1 VASTNEDLTSRLDRL
16 ERDFREVSRRDGSM
30 NQISLV
36 GWLKIS
42 GPTFA
47 TMVFGF
53 TLLWSAQQANTA
65 QIMEISRSSSAQL
78 MEVSRSSSAQILEV
92 SRAVGRL
99 EGALPPLQAS
109 ISGLDARVGR
119 LETAVT
125 ALDGRVARLDDAVT
139 RLDGRID
146 KLDARIDK
154 LGTAIDKLAERVGLP
169 PS

>member
-1 VASTNEDLTSRLDRL
+1 MDVASTNEDLHSRLDRL
-16 ERDFREVSRRDGSM
+16 ERDLREISARGPAM
-30 NQISLV
+30 NQISLA
-36 GWLKIS
+36 GWLKLS

-65 QIMEISRSSSAQL
+65 QIMEL
-78 MEVSRSSSAQILEV
+78 SRSSSAQIMEV

-125 ALDGRVARLDDAVT
+125 SLDGRVARLEDAIT
-139 RLDGRID
+139 RLDT
-146 KLDARIDK
+146 RIDK
-154 LGTAIDKLAERVGLP
+154 LGTAVDKLAERVALP

>member
-1 VASTNEDLTSRLDRL
+1 MDVASTNEDLHSRLDRL
-16 ERDFREVSRRDGSM
+16 ERDLREISGRGPAM
-30 NQISLV
+30 NQISLA
-36 GWLKIS
+36 GWLKLS

-65 QIMEISRSSSAQL
+65 QILELSRSSSAQI
-78 MEVSRSSSAQILEV
+78 MELSRSSSAQILEV

-99 EGALPPLQAS
+99 EGAIPPLEAS

-125 ALDGRVARLDDAVT
+125 SLDGRVARLEDAIT
-139 RLDGRID
+139 RLDT
-146 KLDARIDK
+146 RIDK
-154 LGTAIDKLAERVGLP
+154 LGTAVDKLAERVALP